1 MDTYANMQSVGIEP
15 PRLRGLD
22 TDPAVAAA
30 AARGAAGHGGPMAA
44 SLDLETPSSVFNG
57 AGGGAGG
64 LSGGSS
70 AADEVQRG
78 MDVRRSV
85 SDSGRGAG
93 SNAWRSSMP
102 EGVGPSEEEDGSS
115 SAWRSSQEMGR
126 QGGGGGRDVQRS
138 VEGAALLA
146 AAGAAAG
153 MPDVRRSVE
162 APGLLSIPSP
172 GQGPASGG
180 GGGVSALCAGWLC
193 WLCWC

>member
-30 AARGAAGHGGPMAA
+30 AARGAVGFGGPMAA

-57 AGGGAGG
+57 AGGGP
-64 LSGGSS
+64 GGSS
-70 AADEVQRG
+70 AADEMQRG

-93 SNAWRSSMP
+93 GNAWRSSMP
-102 EGVGPSEEEDGSS
+102 EGVGPLDEEDGST
-115 SAWRSSQEMGR
+115 SACRSSQEMGR
-126 QGGGGGRDVQRS
+126 QGGGGGRDVARS

-153 MPDVRRSVE
+153 MSDARRSVE
-162 APGLLSIPSP
+162 TPGLLSIPSP

-180 GGGVSALCAGWLC
+180 GGGVSANWLVQYF
-193 WLCWC
+193 WACWC